1 MFTHQGGGT
10 TVLHRGLRQSD
21 RAGHQRHLTGL
32 GVRHLHSQATG
43 LHLRVGK
50 HLGQITLMTD
60 RIRVTA
66 PGTVTVDP
74 NTGAETV
81 AQNVVYDGK
90 GKVQTAGG
98 TASQQH
104 NVTGSNA
111 VGAFVLEWGLYL
123 HLPVTATTPREG
135 CEATVV
141 ESADPALVGRRFRL
155 VNMQSEKTH
164 ATARRWNVQEIPM
177 EGGS

>member
-1 MFTHQGGGT
+1 M
-10 TVLHRGLRQSD
+10 RRW
-21 RAGHQRHLTGL
+21 AE
-32 GVRHLHSQATG
+32 
-43 LHLRVGK
+43 
-50 HLGQITLMTD
+50 TLMTD

-90 GKVQTAGG
+90 GK
-98 TASQQH
+98 
-104 NVTGSNA
+104 
-111 VGAFVLEWGLYL
+111 
-123 HLPVTATTPREG
+123 
-135 CEATVV
+135 VV

>member
-1 MFTHQGGGT
+1 M
-10 TVLHRGLRQSD
+10 
-21 RAGHQRHLTGL
+21 
-32 GVRHLHSQATG
+32 
-43 LHLRVGK
+43 
-50 HLGQITLMTD
+50 
-60 RIRVTA
+60 
-66 PGTVTVDP
+66 
-74 NTGAETV
+74 
-81 AQNVVYDGK
+81 
-90 GKVQTAGG
+90 QTAGG